1 MATHWKETGDWYV
14 DAINGDDGNAGTSVA
29 PFKTLGAAATAASN
43 TNKIVVGTGVYNEE
57 INTGGAYYYWCADGT
72 AILDATGL
80 SNGSVV
86 FNCARNTFTGFHF
99 INGAV
104 HGVVTAYY
112 RSEYHDC
119 TFTNMSSM
127 LQYNTYSTY
136 NWNSYIL
143 TFKNCRFQDCDL
155 SVKNGRYIAYAIVYN
170 CVFINSPLLCDVNG
184 GSTSVN
190 NYLWD
195 IQDSYFGRSD
205 GHANPAVLWF
215 RGDIIT
221 STLRNCFFEAGSQ
234 IASYGVID
242 NTTKIT
248 GSQYFIDNY
257 SNVGAVE
264 TNFIVATGSYNT
276 SISGSGTFNTA
287 QGTLQAG
294 NNETIFDNYNQPAF
308 SQFFGNQRPT
318 TAYNWSGS
326 TANPLHT
333 DGGATWD
340 NIIEENSS
348 LRISSSDA
356 GPTGSITSAVVN
368 LGQIK
373 PIDYIYSSWTSTA
386 ANAAAISV
394 YTSSVLNEY
403 PTRYT
408 YEMRYGNSAD
418 LSGLDYQIYTLDEQP
433 YVSSNGSGSGD
444 IGFLT
449 SSFDSI
455 SAKYLQFRF
464 TLRTNLTGSA

>member
-29 PFKTLGAAATAASN
+29 PFKTLNAAATAASN

-57 INTGGAYYYWCADGT
+57 LNTGASYYYWCADGT

-104 HGVVTAYY
+104 HGLTTTYY

-119 TFTNMSSM
+119 TFTNMSSI
-127 LQYNTYSTY
+127 LQYITYSTY
-136 NWNSYIL
+136 SWNAYVL
-143 TFKNCRFQDCDL
+143 TFQNCRFQDCDL
-155 SVKNGRYIAYAIVYN
+155 WTKNGRYIMYCKMDN
-170 CVFINSPLLCDVNG
+170 CVFINSPVAVDADGNNT
-184 GSTSVN
+184 TSN
-190 NYLWD
+190 NLYWD
-195 IQDSYFGRSD
+195 IQNCYFGRSD
-205 GHANPAVLWF
+205 GKQNPAVLFF
-215 RGDIIT
+215 RGGF
-221 STLRNCFFEAGSQ
+221 TLATLSNCFFEADSQ
-234 IASYGVID
+234 ISSYGIID
-242 NTTKIT
+242 NTTKLT

-257 SNVGAVE
+257 SNTISTGA
-264 TNFIVATGSYNT
+264 NFIVATGSYNT
-276 SISGSGTFNTA
+276 NISGGGTFNTA

-308 SQFFGNQRPT
+308 SQFFGNQKPT

-326 TANPLHT
+326 TSNPLHT

-348 LRISSSDA
+348 LRISSSAA
-356 GPTGSITSAVVN
+356 GPTGSIISAVVD
-368 LGQIK
+368 LGQPK
-373 PIDYIYSSWTSTA
+373 PIEYIYSSWTATVE
-386 ANAAAISV
+386 NACAISV
-394 YTSSVLNEY
+394 YSSSLLNEY

-408 YEMRYGNSAD
+408 YEMRYGDASD
-418 LSGLDYQIYTLDEQP
+418 LSSLDYKIYTLDEQP
-433 YVSSNGSGSGD
+433 FVSSNGSGSGD

-449 SSFDSI
+449 SSYDSI
-455 SAKYLQFRF
+455 SAQYLQFKF
-464 TLRTNLTGSA
+464 TLRTNLTGSI